1 MEGRLLGEPG
11 FLGGGG
17 GTRPSMNSPLGDPEG
32 DELFLAFLISG
43 LGLGREGLDRYQLGA
58 EPSGRA
64 GRQT

>member
-1 MEGRLLGEPG
+1 
-11 FLGGGG
+11 
-17 GTRPSMNSPLGDPEG
+17 MNSPLGDPEG